1 MPARSI
7 DFTRRVW
14 RRLAAF
20 VALAL
25 LAACADNYPQT
36 TFKPVTE
43 YGRKLN
49 ALFANT
55 FIWTMIVLAVV
66 VLMMLY
72 IIIRYR
78 EKPDTPMP
86 KPIHG
91 STLLEI
97 GWTIGPAIIVAF
109 IAIPTVRG
117 IFETQAD
124 APAGALT
131 VEVVAHQ
138 WWWEFRYPEYGVV
151 TANELRMPVGRT
163 VNLKMHSADV
173 IHSFWIPALGGKRDV
188 NPQPAQR
195 TGESPK
201 FNYIVFTPEKPGI
214 YPGQCA
220 EFCGASHAVMR
231 TRGIVQLE
239 ADFLQW
245 VEGMKSG
252 APLAEQTETQ
262 EQRAAAGAVDSLA
275 AAAQT
280 PMTAPV
286 PAVATSLE
294 AQGKQIFTS
303 RVCVACHA
311 VAGTNAAGTL
321 GPNLTRLGSRV
332 DIGAG
337 AVPNSV
343 ENLARWIKHPQS
355 MKPGTL
361 MPGTRAGAAGMP
373 ATGLSDQEVE
383 AVAAYLFSLK

>member
-1 MPARSI
+1 MPSRSI
-7 DFTRRVW
+7 EFMLRAW
-14 RRLAAF
+14 RRLPVF
-20 VALAL
+20 LALAL
-25 LAACADNYPQT
+25 LAACADEYPQT

-55 FIWTMIVLAVV
+55 FIWSMVVLAVV
-66 VLMMLY
+66 LVLMLY

-78 EKPDTPMP
+78 ERPDSPVP

-131 VEVVAHQ
+131 VEVIGHQ
-138 WWWEFRYPEYGVV
+138 WWWEFRYPEYGIA

-201 FNYIVFTPEKPGI
+201 FNYIVFTPETPGV

-231 TRGIVQLE
+231 TRGVVQTE

-245 VEGMKSG
+245 VAGMKAGSG
-252 APLAEQTETQ
+252 TPVAPP
-262 EQRAAAGAVDSLA
+262 AASAV
-275 AAAQT
+275 
-280 PMTAPV
+280 
-286 PAVATSLE
+286 E

-303 RVCVACHA
+303 RMCVACHA

-321 GPNLTRLGSRV
+321 GPNLTRMGSRL

-337 AVPNSV
+337 ALPNSV
-343 ENLARWIKHPQS
+343 ENLASWIRHPQGI
-355 MKPGTL
+355 KAGTL
-361 MPGTRAGAAGMP
+361 MPGTREAAAGMP
-373 ATGLSDQEVE
+373 ATGLSDQEVD